1 MKFPSRG
8 NKIWFPAAIHMVL
21 SLSIHERFVCE
32 TENKKNLQ
40 SQIKSNQSEY
50 PMDTLLMFF
59 FYRFFLDT
67 AEKNQKPFF
76 FKCRESFPS
85 LYIILNGAQNFKFI
99 GFIYAT
105 LIGLIS
111 YTEE

>member
-67 AEKNQKPFF
+67 AEKNH
-76 FKCRESFPS
+76 
-85 LYIILNGAQNFKFI
+85 
-99 GFIYAT
+99 AT
-105 LIGLIS
+105 LIGLIL
-111 YTEE
+111 YTEEKERIKH

>member
-67 AEKNQKPFF
+67 ADKNQKPVFF
-76 FKCRESFPS
+76 
-85 LYIILNGAQNFKFI
+85 
-99 GFIYAT
+99 
-105 LIGLIS
+105 
-111 YTEE
+111 